1 MKKILI
7 LGVVFALFTTAASA
21 QHRSNAVQRHRIE
34 NGFQSGQL
42 TRGEK
47 FSLKKD
53 NVRYNKAKR
62 KALRDGRLT
71 PMERRRL
78 NALKRHDNRKTFAMK
93 HNHRRRVF

>member
-7 LGVVFALFTTAASA
+7 LGAVFALFTTAASA
-21 QHRSNAVQRHRIE
+21 QLRSDAVQRHRIE
-34 NGFQSGQL
+34 KGFQSGQL

-47 FSLKKD
+47 FKLKKD
-53 NVRYNKAKR
+53 HGKYAKAKR

-71 PMERRRL
+71 PMEKRKL
-78 NALKRHDNRKTFAMK
+78 NAMKRHNSRKTFAMK